1 MAEIINLKHIESAVT
16 TIEQS
21 AMVRRTPLLKNV
33 GKIFGF
39 ADKFKLHLKMESMQ
53 NTGSFKVRGIV
64 NQVAHI
70 PSEVVKNK
78 TSLVSM
84 SAGNYGKAFAFAS
97 KELNLPATLCMP
109 DSAPINRANLIEN
122 LGVKVERMPK
132 EEIIPALEQHVAEEG
147 MYPLH
152 PFDDLH
158 LIAGMASVAIE
169 ILDEIPQPDIV
180 VVCCGG
186 GGLLSGVAA
195 GFKLKG
201 CESTRIYGVQPE
213 AAPSMYLS
221 KQQGH
226 VVGVKST
233 NTIASGLA
241 PPRAGEHL
249 SSLVS
254 SFVQNSVTESC
265 MLHMPVIC
273 RAVKTFFNTGLVV
286 EPAGAAAFAALQ
298 SRKIPDL
305 SPESCVVAIVT
316 GGNVTPEELMDIY
329 S

>member
-39 ADKFKLHLKMESMQ
+39 ADKFKLHLKMENMQ

-70 PSEVVKNK
+70 PSEVLKNK

-169 ILDEIPQPDIV
+169 ILDEIPQPDVV

-186 GGLLSGVAA
+186 GGLVSGVAA
-195 GFKLKG
+195 GLKLKG

-241 PPRAGEHL
+241 PPRAGEKTLRHVQEFVEDII
-249 SSLVS
+249 LVS
-254 SFVQNSVTESC
+254 EDELKS
-265 MLHMPVIC
+265 
-273 RAVKTFFNTGLVV
+273 AVKTFFNTGLVV

-298 SRKIPDL
+298 SSKIPDL

-316 GGNVTPEELMDIY
+316 GGNITPEELMDIY

>member
-1 MAEIINLKHIESAVT
+1 
-16 TIEQS
+16 
-21 AMVRRTPLLKNV
+21 
-33 GKIFGF
+33 
-39 ADKFKLHLKMESMQ
+39 
-53 NTGSFKVRGIV
+53 
-64 NQVAHI
+64 
-70 PSEVVKNK
+70 
-78 TSLVSM
+78 
-84 SAGNYGKAFAFAS
+84 
-97 KELNLPATLCMP
+97 
-109 DSAPINRANLIEN
+109 
-122 LGVKVERMPK
+122 MPK

-169 ILDEIPQPDIV
+169 ILDEIPQPDVV

-241 PPRAGEHL
+241 PPRAGEKTLRHVL
-249 SSLVS
+249 EFVEDIILVS
-254 SFVQNSVTESC
+254 EDE
-265 MLHMPVIC
+265 LK

-298 SRKIPDL
+298 SNKIPDL

-316 GGNVTPEELMDIY
+316 GGNITPEELMDIY